1 MSGVPPRGG
10 VKSCSVYA
18 MAQDYEINM
27 KVKGLGAAANQL
39 AKFTD
44 DLNEAREEG
53 KSVAGALDAATG
65 GAVTGFRK
73 AATGI
78 KTFIKGLNLT
88 RAAIIATGVGALVVA
103 LSSVV
108 VFFNKTKKGAE
119 ALEVATAGLG
129 AVMDVLTSAVATVGE
144 FLYDAFTVPG
154 FALNSLK
161 DGLTAVGDYIQT
173 MLKVAV
179 YPLRRA
185 FLEIK
190 QGGLSAA
197 ASIKEFFGGDAT
209 ELRESIA
216 ETSTDLKNLSDEIKE
231 DLTDLGEPFVAA
243 GMSVKSFVKEVVDAT
258 EKGMALADASIKLRQ
273 AQRDLSV
280 EMATARKDIKAY
292 NLIAEDTTKGFEER
306 MEAADK
312 AIALEQQL
320 MADRK
325 ALAKEELAIHQQ
337 NMAIS
342 ETTEDDLKREADL
355 KVAVAALEME
365 SLELQTTLN
374 NKRNTINQ
382 QRIAEEEKLT
392 AFEKEMAR
400 ERMKEYAKAEAGIKD
415 QLDQRIRDID
425 KLIIAEE
432 EKESLRVQ
440 ARASSDAQLEKL
452 QLEHQQKVDAM
463 SAQFA
468 TEQMGARQQQE
479 AAIQQEL
486 EQRYIAIEQ
495 LAATEEERERL
506 RIEAREASNA
516 KMLKLQQTFQQEDLA
531 LVQAGAT
538 ATFDLLRVFANKLE
552 NDSEGA
558 KKKAFE
564 RNKRI
569 GIAETLVSTYMAAQ
583 KAYTSQLTATPDSP
597 IRAVIAAAA
606 ATASGLARVAAIK
619 STQYSG
625 GGSGGSAG
633 GGGGGIGGGEVQSVG
648 VDVGSLIPNQQTP
661 TPEPVRAYVVE
672 NEISNKQALNRELQ
686 IQTTL

>member
-1 MSGVPPRGG
+1 
-10 VKSCSVYA
+10 
-18 MAQDYEINM
+18 MAQDYDINL

-39 AKFTD
+39 AQFTGA
-44 DLNEAREEG
+44 LGEAAEEG
-53 KSVAGALDAATG
+53 EAATG
-65 GAVTGFRK
+65 VLDQMTGGALSGFKK
-73 AATGI
+73 AVGGI
-78 KTFIKGLNLT
+78 KTFIKSLGLVRGAVL
-88 RAAIIATGVGALVVA
+88 ATGVGALVIAIGSLVT
-103 LSSVV
+103 L
-108 VFFNKTKKGAE
+108 FTKTQRGAE
-119 ALEVATAGLG
+119 RMERASAMLG
-129 AVMDVLTSAVATVGE
+129 AVFGE
-144 FLYDAFTVPG
+144 IVDLAAQIGDFLYEAFTTPG
-154 FALNSLK
+154 KALDALNN
-161 DGLTAVGDYIQT
+161 AVVGAGNFLLD
-173 MLKVAV
+173 MLKIGV
-179 YPLRRA
+179 YPLRKGLLLLKKA
-185 FLEIK
+185 TLE
-190 QGGLSAA
+190 AA
-197 ASIKEFFGGDAT
+197 ISTKEFFGGDTGSLQDMLATTTEAISDLEQGAT
-209 ELRESIA
+209 ESLQ
-216 ETSTDLKNLSDEIKE
+216 NLSA
-231 DLTDLGEPFVAA
+231 PFEAVAR
-243 GMSVKSFVKEVVDAT
+243 SVETFTRNVKESVTA
-258 EKGMALADASIKLRQ
+258 ADNLTRRAIALRQ

-312 AIALEQQL
+312 AIALEQKL

-337 NMAIS
+337 NMDLS
-342 ETTEDDLKREADL
+342 ESTEDDLQREAEL
-355 KVAVAALEME
+355 KAAVATLEME

-382 QRIAEEEKLT
+382 QRIAQEEKLT
-392 AFEKEMAR
+392 AFQKEMAR

-625 GGSGGSAG
+625 GGSGGSAD
-633 GGGGGIGGGEVQSVG
+633 GGGGGIGGGTQSVG